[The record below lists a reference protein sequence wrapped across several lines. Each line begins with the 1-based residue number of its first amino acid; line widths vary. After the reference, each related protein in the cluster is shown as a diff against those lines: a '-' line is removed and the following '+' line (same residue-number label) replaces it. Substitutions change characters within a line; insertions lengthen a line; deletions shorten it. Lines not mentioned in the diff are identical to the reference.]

1 MFTEPVSPQTNQSET
16 STQKLRANT
25 LSSSQNEIDLRTG
38 DDEVMTGSSTQLAPP
53 PVSSRPRP
61 VPPKS
66 LGPGIRGPHHHHTP
80 RTSSSPH
87 PKDVK
92 LKNKRILHILMHV
105 THARILFT
113 MYLYWVVNIGFC
125 ISLHYS
131 ALVNVNYWL
140 NTFLELKKV
149 NNRTQMNR

>member
-25 LSSSQNEIDLRTG
+25 LSSSQNEIDLRIG

-66 LGPGIRGPHHHHTP
+66 LGPGIRVPHHHPTP

-87 PKDVK
+87 PKDVIITPPQGRQTQK
-92 LKNKRILHILMHV
+92 QTHLAYPHACYSCTHSFHHVFILGCEYW
-105 THARILFT
+105 F
-113 MYLYWVVNIGFC
+113 LYFITLLCFGEC
-125 ISLHYS
+125 EL
-131 ALVNVNYWL
+131 LG
-140 NTFLELKKV
+140 NTF
-149 NNRTQMNR
+149 